1 MHFFRE
7 DMSRRQSFVDER
19 PTKPLRTVFLKL
31 TKANETWQEQLMDL
45 SKRHLLCKHSLNKA
59 DGGQNKNIRAK
70 SKGKAVA
77 SAIYL

>member
-1 MHFFRE
+1 MKGPQSHFELF
-7 DMSRRQSFVDER
+7 
-19 PTKPLRTVFLKL
+19 FLKL